1 MYQKGDFVRLNY
13 TGFFL
18 ENGQC
23 IDTTIEENAKKYG
36 ILAKNF
42 TYEPVVVCIGETHIL
57 PGIDKALVGKKNE
70 KFSIEIEPE
79 FAFGKKSSKSIK
91 QVPLT
96 EFRDQKQ
103 RPVVGDQFMY
113 GEKLATV
120 KFVSNRMVMLDFNH
134 PYAGYKVKYDI
145 EVLEKVED
153 KKDQLGAIVKH
164 ELRFDPEKYSIEEKD
179 GKLMLKVKSKEFPK
193 EFSESVK
200 KHVLKLTKA
209 KDFEFVFEE

>member
-13 TGFFL
+13 TGYFA
-18 ENGQC
+18 ENGHC
-23 IDTTIEENAKKYG
+23 IDTTIEEMAKKHN

-42 TYEPVVVCIGETHIL
+42 KYEPVVVCIGETHIL

-70 KFSIEIEPE
+70 KFELEIEPE

-91 QVPLT
+91 QIPLS
-96 EFRDQKQ
+96 EFKGQKQ
-103 RPVVGDQFMY
+103 RPMVGDQFMY

-134 PYAGYKVKYDI
+134 PYAGYKVKYEI

-153 KKDQLGAIVKH
+153 KKEQLEAIVKH

-179 GKLMLKVKSKEFPK
+179 GSLSLKVKSKEFPK
-193 EFSESVK
+193 EFQESVK
-200 KHVLKLTKA
+200 EHILNLTKA
-209 KDFEFVFEE
+209 KDFKFVFEE